1 MERREEE
8 QQKRDD
14 SRFNQTLKNVQGF
27 LKGRSI
33 PGKVLLTRRPDPT
46 PEPISPTY
54 HRSLSENDAGRN
66 ERSDNPVEV
75 EDNNSSKKQDNTYA
89 GKLRSNSSSG
99 EQLAKQVQNLKIGG
113 RSSDHARVMKFNKVL
128 SETTVILEKLRELAW
143 SGVPHYMR
151 PDVWRLLLGY
161 APPNSDRREAVLR
174 RKRLEYLESVG
185 QFYDLPDSE
194 RSDDEINMLRQIA
207 VDCPRTVP
215 DVSFFQQA
223 QVQKSLERILYTWAI
238 RHPASDVDSWSMSD
252 LSAAKVSDV
261 EADCYWCL
269 TKLLDGMQDH
279 YTFAQ
284 PGIQRLVFKLKEL
297 VRRIDEPVARHM
309 EEQGLEFLQFAFRW
323 YNCLLIREIPFSLIN
338 RLWDTYLAEGDA
350 LPDFLVYIYA
360 SFLLT
365 WSDEL
370 KKLDFQE
377 MVMFLQHLPTQ
388 TWTDQELEMV
398 LSRAYMWHSC
408 LVHRF
413 LLFIIWLSSFQD
425 VAAAHYETNEHTSK
439 STTAELANPPGIGV
453 SGPIQVSP
461 SVIPKY
467 TSPALPW
474 TPPMYPTFPDTY
486 EPKLTGK
493 CTADFQAIS
502 SIINTAASD
511 CSQPFAALVGNV
523 ICCPQFVSLLHI
535 FQGQHDVKSDKLVL
549 PDAVAT
555 DCFSDI
561 VSILVSKRANMTIPE
576 LCSVTSSNLTGGS
589 CPVQDV
595 ATFEKVVNSSKL
607 LDACRTVDPLK
618 ECCRP
623 VCQGAIMEASL
634 IISGHQTNGD
644 KIPLG
649 GSNNVNAL
657 NDCKNVV
664 FSYISRKLEAD
675 KANTAF
681 RILSSCK
688 VNKACPLEFKE
699 PTEVIKACRNVA
711 APSPS
716 CCSSLN
722 AYISGIRNQMLI
734 TNKQAIVC
742 ATVIGSM
749 LRKGGVMTNIYELC
763 DVDLKD
769 FSVQGCLLRSY
780 PADLIFDNTT
790 GYSFTC
796 DLTDNIAAPWP
807 SSSSMSSLSLCAPEM
822 SLPALPT
829 SQTLR
834 NHGFRGGGAFGALRL
849 IIILVFMLYGV
860 TIIHNLSFCSF
871 NSIIIERKQR
881 LHLSSFVTLP
891 PTFSVQPRFCART
904 TNKQFVAVCAAPSDV
919 ETSSKDESVLITT
932 VETGN
937 SNEVKVHVEVSGEKT
952 QTVFNTVFEKMV
964 AAAQPIPG
972 FRRVKGGKTPN
983 IPREILLEI
992 LGYSKVYRQVIKK
1005 LINSS
1010 IEDYVKQEDL
1020 KVGKELSVEQSYE
1033 DLEETFEPGE
1043 SFSFDATIK
1052 LQEAS

>member
-1 MERREEE
+1 MEEREEE
-8 QQKRDD
+8 RDD
-14 SRFNQTLKNVQGF
+14 SKLNQTLMNIQGF

-33 PGKVLLTRRPDPT
+33 PGRVLLTRSPDP
-46 PEPISPTY
+46 PISPTSY
-54 HRSLSENDAGRN
+54 HRSFSENDAGRN
-66 ERSDNPVEV
+66 DHLENHPLEV
-75 EDNNSSKKQDNTYA
+75 EDHNSSRKHDNTYA
-89 GKLRSNSSSG
+89 GKLRSSSSG
-99 EQLAKQVQNLKIGG
+99 EKMVKEVQNLKIGG
-113 RSSDHARVMKFNKVL
+113 VRSSDYARVMKFHKCENDNLVKVFL
-128 SETTVILEKLRELAW
+128 NLVFLPAENLRELAW
-143 SGVPHYMR
+143 
-151 PDVWRLLLGY
+151 
-161 APPNSDRREAVLR
+161 NDRRKAVLR
-174 RKRLEYLESVG
+174 IKRLEYLDSFG

-223 QVQKSLERILYTWAI
+223 QVQKSWERILYTWAI
-238 RHPASDVDSWSMSD
+238 RHPASGDVQGINDLVTPFLVIFLSEYLEDGVESWSMSD
-252 LSAAKVSDV
+252 LSSEKISDV

-279 YTFAQ
+279 FTFAQ

-297 VRRIDEPVARHM
+297 LRRIDEPIARHM

-323 YNCLLIREIPFSLIN
+323 YNCLLIREIPYSIIS
-338 RLWDTYLAEGDA
+338 RLWDTYLAGDA

-365 WSDEL
+365 WSGEL
-370 KKLDFQE
+370 KKLGFQE
-377 MVMFLQHLPTQ
+377 MVMFLQHLPTH

-398 LSRAYMWHSC
+398 LSRAFRWHSY

-425 VAAAHYETNEHTSK
+425 VAAQYKVNEHSSKTTTS
-439 STTAELANPPGIGV
+439 ELANPPGIGV

-467 TSPALPW
+467 ESPPLPW

-493 CTADFQAIS
+493 CPTDFQAFS
-502 SIINTAASD
+502 SVIDTTASD

-523 ICCPQFVSLLHI
+523 ICCPQFVSLLRI
-535 FQGQHDVKSDKLVL
+535 FQGQQKSDKLVL
-549 PDAVAT
+549 PDAVAA

-561 VSILVSKRANMTIPE
+561 VSILVSKRANVTIPE

-595 ATFEKVVNSSKL
+595 MTFERVVNGSKL
-607 LDACRTVDPLK
+607 VDACRTVDPLK

-623 VCQGAIMEASL
+623 VCQGAIMEAAL
-634 IISGHQTNGD
+634 VISGHQMMAADT
-644 KIPLG
+644 
-649 GSNNVNAL
+649 L

-664 FSYISRKLEAD
+664 FSYISRKLPAD

-688 VNKACPLEFKE
+688 VNKACPLDLKE
-699 PTEVIKACRNVA
+699 PAEVVKACGNVA

-749 LRKGGVMTNIYELC
+749 LRKGGVMTNVYELC

-769 FSVQGCLLRSY
+769 FSVQAAYGMQQGCLLRSY

-807 SSSSMSSLSLCAPEM
+807 SSSSVSSLSLCAEM

-829 SQTLR
+829 SQTHK
-834 NHGFRGGGAFGALRL
+834 NHGFHDEAFGALRL
-849 IIILVFMLYGV
+849 VIILVPLLHGV
-860 TIIHNLSFCSF
+860 VRH
-871 NSIIIERKQR
+871 
-881 LHLSSFVTLP
+881 
-891 PTFSVQPRFCART
+891 
-904 TNKQFVAVCAAPSDV
+904 
-919 ETSSKDESVLITT
+919 
-932 VETGN
+932 
-937 SNEVKVHVEVSGEKT
+937 
-952 QTVFNTVFEKMV
+952 
-964 AAAQPIPG
+964 
-972 FRRVKGGKTPN
+972 
-983 IPREILLEI
+983 
-992 LGYSKVYRQVIKK
+992 
-1005 LINSS
+1005 
-1010 IEDYVKQEDL
+1010 
-1020 KVGKELSVEQSYE
+1020 
-1033 DLEETFEPGE
+1033 
-1043 SFSFDATIK
+1043 
-1052 LQEAS
+1052 